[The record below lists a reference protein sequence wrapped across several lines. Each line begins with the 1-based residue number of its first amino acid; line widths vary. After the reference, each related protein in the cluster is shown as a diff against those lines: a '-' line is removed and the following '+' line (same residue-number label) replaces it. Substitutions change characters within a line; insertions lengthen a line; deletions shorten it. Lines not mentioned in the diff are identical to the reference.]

1 MDEKKNQK
9 KKVRINIES
18 TLISKRGII
27 LISCIALVAFLTIFI
42 TKDKFFNQDQQPEI
56 ITESQLYKIVNV
68 SELSTYQCV
77 YNDICNVK
85 DSTDKNET
93 LYHVSYEAKVNA
105 GIDFSNIKIKL
116 ENRSANE
123 KTIKITI
130 PQVGITDVNV
140 DITSLDYMWEESDAE
155 TETVSEEAYRKCIE
169 DVTKK
174 ANSEKQIYDLAQQN
188 AENMIKA
195 LVKPFI
201 EEVKSG
207 DTKYNLE
214 IESLTEEATK

>member
-9 KKVRINIES
+9 KKVRIKIES

-42 TKDKFFNQDQQPEI
+42 TKDKFFNQNQQPEI

-201 EEVKSG
+201 EEVNSG

>member
-1 MDEKKNQK
+1 MDERTEQK
-9 KKVRINIES
+9 KKERTKIEKK
-18 TLISKRGII
+18 TITKRVI
-27 LISCIALVAFLTIFI
+27 LICCIAIAAFLTIFI
-42 TKDKFFNQDQQPEI
+42 TKQKFFNQDQQPEI

-85 DSTDKNET
+85 DSTDKSKT
-93 LYHVSYEAKVNA
+93 LYHVSYEARVNA

-116 ENRSANE
+116 ENRTANE
-123 KTIKITI
+123 KAIKITI

-201 EEVKSG
+201 EDVNSG
-207 DTKYNLE
+207 DTKYSLE
-214 IESLTEEATK
+214 IESQTEEATK